1 MKADTPTDKQYTV
14 AALVREGRALLSQA
28 AVANA
33 DAEALWLLEAALG
46 CSRLALLV
54 EGQREVTA
62 QQWARAVRLLSRR
75 AAREP
80 LQYILGSQEF
90 CGREFTVNS
99 DVLIPRPETQ
109 GLVEEVVQA
118 CLSISRPVI
127 ADIGTG
133 SGCIAVC
140 VALALPGA
148 LVYATDLSPAAVA
161 LAQRNAQRHGVHHR
175 MKFLAGDLC
184 DPLRSAGLH
193 GHLTAIVSNP
203 PYIGESDFAA
213 LQPEVRCFEPRIALA
228 GGVDGGDFHRRLVS
242 DAAELLMPGGLLA
255 MEVGAGQAGRLKQW
269 AMNCPSYDQ
278 VLIKSDEAGIERVLC
293 LRRAA

>member
-14 AALVREGRALLSQA
+14 SALVREGRALLSQA

-33 DAEALWLLEAALG
+33 DAEVLWLLEAALG

-99 DVLIPRPETQ
+99 NVLIPRPETQ

-140 VALALPGA
+140 VALALPDA

-161 LAQRNAQRHGVHHR
+161 LAQRNAQRHG
-175 MKFLAGDLC
+175 
-184 DPLRSAGLH
+184 
-193 GHLTAIVSNP
+193 
-203 PYIGESDFAA
+203 
-213 LQPEVRCFEPRIALA
+213 
-228 GGVDGGDFHRRLVS
+228 
-242 DAAELLMPGGLLA
+242 
-255 MEVGAGQAGRLKQW
+255 
-269 AMNCPSYDQ
+269 
-278 VLIKSDEAGIERVLC
+278 
-293 LRRAA
+293 